1 MSEVL
6 IFGGTT
12 EGRLLA
18 EFCFSHG
25 IPAATSVATE
35 TGRSLLGNCRVLV
48 GRLNAAEMTAL
59 LTGDPWRMVIDA
71 THPYAAEATRNI
83 RLACTAAHIPCYRL
97 VREQE
102 TVSGTCVSSME
113 ELLPLLQKIPG
124 NILSTLGS
132 SSVPALAD
140 FRERLWVRILP
151 SAKPDVLPFLPET
164 HILTG
169 QGRFSVADN
178 IAHIRQT
185 NAAVLLTKESGTAG
199 GYAEKVQAA
208 ESCGI
213 QLITL
218 VRKPETGFTL
228 EEIEK
233 LLTEGSP

>member
-25 IPAATSVATE
+25 IPAVTSVATE
-35 TGRSLLGNCRVLV
+35 TGRSLIGKCRVLV

-59 LTGDPWRMVIDA
+59 LTGNSWRMVVDA

-102 TVSGTCVSSME
+102 TVSGTCVSGME
-113 ELLPLLQKIPG
+113 ALLPLLKKSPG

-132 SSVPALAD
+132 SAVPALTD
-140 FRERLWVRILP
+140 FRERLWVRVLP
-151 SAKPDVLPFLPET
+151 SAKPNVLPFLPET

-169 QGRFSVADN
+169 QGRFSVTDN
-178 IAHIRQT
+178 IAHIQQS
-185 NAAVLLTKESGTAG
+185 NAAILLTKESGAAG

-208 ESCGI
+208 RICGI

-218 VRKPETGFTL
+218 VRKPEIGCTL

-233 LLTEGSP
+233 ILTEGSL